1 MSATAPSGDHTRPPL
16 QRPFDRAGLTL
27 DRSTRQSIGP
37 TLDRFGDMNG
47 HLQQREA
54 FVERD
59 IEVDVAPAP
68 TPKPRGS
75 LCPPGYR
82 GMR

>member
-1 MSATAPSGDHTRPPL
+1 MSATARPPAITRDHPL
-16 QRPFDRAGLTL
+16 QRPFDRAGLTLDRSTRQSIGPTL

-54 FVERD
+54 LVERD
-59 IEVDVAPAP
+59 IEVGVQTWVVAV
-68 TPKPRGS
+68 
-75 LCPPGYR
+75 
-82 GMR
+82 

>member
-1 MSATAPSGDHTRPPL
+1 MSATARPPAITRDHPL

-47 HLQQREA
+47 HLQQRETL
-54 FVERD
+54 VERD
-59 IEVDVAPAP
+59 IEVDVQTWVVAV
-68 TPKPRGS
+68 
-75 LCPPGYR
+75 
-82 GMR
+82 